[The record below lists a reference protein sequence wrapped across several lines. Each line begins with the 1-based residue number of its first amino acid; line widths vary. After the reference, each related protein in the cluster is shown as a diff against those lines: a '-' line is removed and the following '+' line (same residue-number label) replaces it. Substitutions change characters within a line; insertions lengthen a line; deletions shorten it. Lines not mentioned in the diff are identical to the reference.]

1 MMCFVEAMLHGNA
14 IIRLF
19 VHTNDAT
26 RSDLSYRQKRRNRM
40 EYYRLLAELA
50 IFGKTPMK
58 LPLAKRSFDLDLDI
72 WLGNRKEPNIQMHVQ
87 WFH

>member
-1 MMCFVEAMLHGNA
+1 MQKCILTVAPEDDLGMREGEGGEYIGLGRW
-14 IIRLF
+14 IIGRW
-19 VHTNDAT
+19 
-26 RSDLSYRQKRRNRM
+26 
-40 EYYRLLAELA
+40 AELA

-72 WLGNRKEPNIQMHVQ
+72 WLGNRKEPNSQMHVQ